1 MNLVIDVGNTNTV
14 FGVYDK
20 DTLKATWRMTTQR
33 NSTSDEIG
41 MFFLNML
48 RLEGVSSEDIEG
60 TIISSVVPPVMYSME
75 HSIRKYL
82 GHTPV
87 IVSSKMDFG
96 IKIAYPNP
104 NEIGADRLVNAY
116 AAYNL
121 YGGPLVIVDFGTA
134 TTYCAVNGKGE
145 YLGGAICPGI
155 KISLDALYQN
165 TAKLPRVEI
174 TRPEKMIGDSTIH
187 AMQSGMFFSYVGGV
201 DYMVKGFK
209 KELGGQAKVI
219 ATGGLARMISESSKE
234 IDIINSKLTLEG
246 LNMLYRKCA
255 K

>member
-1 MNLVIDVGNTNTV
+1 MHLVIDVGNTNTV
-14 FGVYDK
+14 FGVYDN
-20 DTLKATWRMTTQR
+20 DVLRATWRMTTQR

-48 RLEGVSSEDIEG
+48 RLEGIEAETLEG

-82 GHTPV
+82 GHTP
-87 IVSSKMDFG
+87 IVVTSSMDFD
-96 IKIAYPNP
+96 IKITYPHP
-104 NEIGADRLVNAY
+104 KEIGADRLVNAH
-116 AAYNL
+116 AAYKL
-121 YGGPLVIVDFGTA
+121 YGGPLVIIDFGTA
-134 TTYCAVNGKGE
+134 TTYCAVTGNGE
-145 YLGGAICPGI
+145 YIGGAIAPGI

-174 TRPEKMIGDSTIH
+174 TKPERVIGDSTVH
-187 AMQSGMFFSYVGGV
+187 AMQAGMFFSYVGGV
-201 DYMVKGFK
+201 DYMVEGFK

-219 ATGGLARMISESSKE
+219 ATGGLARMISESSQT
-234 IDIINSKLTLEG
+234 IDTINSKLTLEG
-246 LNMLYRKCA
+246 LNMLYKNCA